1 MSRPRKAVADYF
13 PHYVNHGKTMFTIE
27 NEYGNDGYTF
37 WFKLLEQLAG
47 AEHHYLDCNDIGTW
61 KYMLAKSKIKN
72 ETAISILET
81 CSSMGAINQDLWKYK
96 IIRSDNL
103 IENLGSLYNRREVTL
118 LSNNEVLAL
127 CKEKSPSPIVT
138 VYSNPQREIKD
149 RNEDKNKE
157 AKIKKNEQKR
167 EERISKGNPRSPE
180 DPADISD
187 ATAVSNIKRQLL
199 LEEESMTAADDLDQ
213 TYQGT
218 QRVEIRTYT
227 SPIKETEKGTE
238 KILNNV
244 KDDVYPNVENKGIQ
258 TRHENITDNYGWDDM
273 IGNDS
278 QSESIMI
285 EPSRLENDSVLS
297 QNGQTST
304 NNESV
309 RSLKKPYQDPPKQ
322 GHKSDLIADECDW

>member
-47 AEHHYLDCNDIGTW
+47 AEHHYLDCNDNATW
-61 KYMLAKSKIKN
+61 RFMLAKSNIKN

-118 LSNNEVLAL
+118 LSNSEVLAL
-127 CKEKSPSPIVT
+127 CKEKSHSPIVSG
-138 VYSNPQREIKD
+138 YSNPQREIKD
-149 RNEDKNKE
+149 RNEDKSIKE
-157 AKIKKNEQKR
+157 KTKKNEQKR
-167 EERISKGNPRSPE
+167 EERIYKGNPRSPE
-180 DPADISD
+180 EPADISD
-187 ATAVSNIKRQLL
+187 VTEVSTTKRQWL

-218 QRVEIRTYT
+218 QRVEIRNDT
-227 SPIKETEKGTE
+227 SPIKETEKRTE
-238 KILNNV
+238 EILKEV

-258 TRHENITDNYGWDDM
+258 TRQEHIIDNYGWDDM
-273 IGNDS
+273 IGNDG

-285 EPSRLENDSVLS
+285 EPGRLENDSVLS

-309 RSLKKPYQDPPKQ
+309 RSLKKPYQAPPTQ
-322 GHKSDLIADECDW
+322 GHKSDLVANDSEW